1 MNALSNRFFLAI
13 TLCTGDGAIKPRLSR
28 AWIEQLDEISPAELP
43 SSLAKDFLHLRKA
56 MYAEIPLANE
66 HAAQASIRKL
76 SVKQAVEHTR
86 IIAVMFR
93 ELVSANE
100 TDMDM
105 NMDIKYESEP
115 GSKTEI
121 HYDQDNSQRLN

>member
-1 MNALSNRFFLAI
+1 MDVLSNRFFLAI
-13 TLCTGDGAIKPRLSR
+13 TLCTGDGAIKPRLSQ

-43 SSLAKDFLHLRKA
+43 SSIRKDFLHLRKA

-86 IIAVMFR
+86 VITAMFR
-93 ELVSANE
+93 ELASANE
-100 TDMDM
+100 TD
-105 NMDIKYESEP
+105 MDIKYESEP
-115 GSKTEI
+115 GSKIEI
-121 HYDQDNSQRLN
+121 HYDQDNSQHLN

>member
-13 TLCTGDGAIKPRLSR
+13 TLCTGDGAIKPRLSQ
-28 AWIEQLDEISPAELP
+28 AWIEQLDEISPDELP

-66 HAAQASIRKL
+66 HAAQASIRKM

-86 IIAVMFR
+86 IITVMFR
-93 ELVSANE
+93 ELASANE

-105 NMDIKYESEP
+105 NMDIKYESES

-121 HYDQDNSQRLN
+121 HYDQDNSQHLN